1 MNVDHYLIV
10 RVTSFFTCDVI
21 SSVDLSILSYYIQVA
36 SSALGYGPQMA
47 MQLAERLYTQGFIRF
62 SLYLLPLLFFFLS
75 VVNWLVYLVT
85 TECRFC
91 VYNHKVQLYWIEIE
105 VLLNLDIRWLK
116 ASLTCKFLRC
126 FWG

>member
-10 RVTSFFTCDVI
+10 RVTSFFTSDVI

-62 SLYLLPLLFFFLS
+62 SLYLLPLLFFFFICGKLIS
-75 VVNWLVYLVT
+75 I
-85 TECRFC
+85 FS
-91 VYNHKVQLYWIEIE
+91 HH
-105 VLLNLDIRWLK
+105 
-116 ASLTCKFLRC
+116 
-126 FWG
+126 

>member
-10 RVTSFFTCDVI
+10 RVTSFFTSDVI

-62 SLYLLPLLFFFLS
+62 SLYLLPLLFFFFLS
-75 VVNWLVYLVT
+75 VVN
-85 TECRFC
+85 
-91 VYNHKVQLYWIEIE
+91 
-105 VLLNLDIRWLK
+105 
-116 ASLTCKFLRC
+116 
-126 FWG
+126 

>member
-62 SLYLLPLLFFFLS
+62 SLYLPPLLYIFFLS
-75 VVNWLVYLVT
+75 VVN
-85 TECRFC
+85 
-91 VYNHKVQLYWIEIE
+91 
-105 VLLNLDIRWLK
+105 
-116 ASLTCKFLRC
+116 
-126 FWG
+126 